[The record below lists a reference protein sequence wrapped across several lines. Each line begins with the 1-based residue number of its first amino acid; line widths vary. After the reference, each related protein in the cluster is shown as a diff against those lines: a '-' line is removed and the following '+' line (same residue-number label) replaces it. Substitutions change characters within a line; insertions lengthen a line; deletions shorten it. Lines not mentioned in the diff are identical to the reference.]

1 MYGIVSKLCTV
12 CLDEVDK
19 DILETVNVSFRNR
32 LMTGST
38 SKGNQLKW
46 FIDGKFIKLD
56 LLGYEGV
63 VEVAVSYLLHWSNLE
78 KGKDWVKYKQC
89 NIVEDGKYLGVGC
102 YSLDY
107 RDSLLD
113 VSASKMM
120 QKSGISFGI
129 GYYDFVDFVSDY
141 TGLEC
146 KSYIDRI
153 LCLDSITRNDD
164 RHFNN
169 INFLYDVD
177 NGKYKFAPIY
187 DNGSS
192 CMSDLVS
199 YPSNV
204 DFNINYKSIHAKP
217 FNIDFLHQIYNPLRI
232 SINYTSFIENI
243 NVASFNEERAIKTI
257 IQGLKDTKG
266 ISWEEVY

>member
-1 MYGIVSKLCTV
+1 
-12 CLDEVDK
+12 
-19 DILETVNVSFRNR
+19 
-32 LMTGST
+32 MTGST

-46 FIDGKFIKLD
+46 FKDGKFIKLD

-63 VEVAVSYLLHWSNLE
+63 AEVAVSYLLYWTNLE
-78 KGKDWVKYKQC
+78 KGKDWVEYKQC
-89 NIVEDGKYLGVGC
+89 NIVEEGKYLGVGC
-102 YSLDY
+102 YSFDY
-107 RDSLLD
+107 RGGLLD

-129 GYYDFVDFVSDY
+129 GYYDFIDFISDY
-141 TGLEC
+141 TGLDC
-146 KSYIDRI
+146 KGYIDRI

-177 NGKYKFAPIY
+177 NRKYQFAPIY
-187 DNGSS
+187 DNGGS

-204 DFNINYKSIHAKP
+204 DFIINYKSIHAKP
-217 FNIDFLHQIYNPLRI
+217 FDVDFLRQIHNPLRI
-232 SINYTSFIENI
+232 SINYTGFIENI
-243 NVASFNEERAIKTI
+243 NVSSFNEERAVKTI